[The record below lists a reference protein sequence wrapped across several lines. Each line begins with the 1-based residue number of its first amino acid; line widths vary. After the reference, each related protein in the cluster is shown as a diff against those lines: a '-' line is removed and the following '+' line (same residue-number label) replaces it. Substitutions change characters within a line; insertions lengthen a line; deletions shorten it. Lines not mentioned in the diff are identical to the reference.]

1 MGVEFYL
8 GKNLRVQADFLAV
21 EQGDLAANDPLLLH
35 PLNPS
40 PARRLR
46 KPHLLGDLRA
56 RERSILLQQGENPA
70 VVVVQLAVHKKTF
83 NR

>member
-1 MGVEFYL
+1 MGVEFDL
-8 GKNLRVQADFLAV
+8 GKDLRVQADFLAV

-46 KPHLLGDLRA
+46 KSHLLGDLRA
-56 RERSILLQQGENPA
+56 GERSVLLQQRENLA
-70 VVVVQLAVHKKTF
+70 VVAVQLAVHKKTL
-83 NR
+83 N